1 MGYLKIH
8 GELVSEQ
15 VGEKMVSVCP
25 FQAISYQNR
34 KLEIGAGCKMC
45 RLCVKSGV
53 PGVITYEEEEK
64 PQIDK
69 SLWNGIT
76 VYVEQEHGKIHPV
89 AMELLGKAGKLAG
102 VNGEPVYALLIGY
115 QMEQAAE
122 ELLHYGVDKV
132 FCYDAPEL
140 AEFFT
145 EPYANA
151 MADFVRK
158 IRPSVMMI
166 GATMRGRSLAPKA
179 AARFRTG
186 LTADCTVLNMK
197 ENKDL
202 VQIRPAFGGNIMAQI
217 VTPNSRPQF
226 CTVRYKVFAAPA
238 RGGEKR
244 GTVERMEMEA
254 GLYRS
259 AVCLLET
266 IKKPKEIDIADAEVI
281 VAAGRGVKSKSD
293 LELVERLAEALGAQ
307 IACTRPLIEAG
318 WLDARRQIGL
328 SGRTVKPKLIITVG
342 ISGSVQFV
350 AGMKGADCIV
360 AINADEHAG
369 IFDVAHYGFVGDLY
383 EIIPKLL
390 DELEAVEDS
399 RGGETA

>member
-89 AMELLGKAGKLAG
+89 ALELLGKAGKLAG

>member
-25 FQAISYQNR
+25 FQAISYENR

-89 AMELLGKAGKLAG
+89 ALELLGKAGELAG

-122 ELLHYGVDKV
+122 ELLHYGADKV

-145 EPYANA
+145 GPYANA
-151 MADFVRK
+151 MEDFVRK

-186 LTADCTVLNMK
+186 LTADCTVLDMK

-202 VQIRPAFGGNIMAQI
+202 VQIRPAFGGNIMARI

-238 RGGEKR
+238 RDGEKH

-254 GLYRS
+254 DRYRS

-266 IKKPKEIDIADAEVI
+266 VKKPKEIDIADAEVI

-383 EIIPKLL
+383 EIIPGLL

>member
-8 GELVSEQ
+8 EELVNEQ
-15 VGEKMVSVCP
+15 VAEKMCSVCP
-25 FQAISYQNR
+25 FQAISYRDQ

-45 RLCVKSGV
+45 KLCVRSGV
-53 PGVITYEEEEK
+53 PGVITYEEEER

-76 VYVEQEHGKIHPV
+76 VYIEQEHGRIHPV
-89 AMELLGKAGKLAG
+89 AFELLGKAGELAA

-115 QMEQAAE
+115 QMELVAE
-122 ELLHYGVDKV
+122 ELLHYGADKV

-140 AEFFT
+140 EEFLMK
-145 EPYANA
+145 PYTNA
-151 MADFVRK
+151 MEDFVK
-158 IRPSVMMI
+158 KVHPSVMMI
-166 GATMRGRSLAPKA
+166 GATMRGRAFAPRA

-186 LTADCTVLNMK
+186 LTADCTVLKMK

-238 RGGEKR
+238 RSEK
-244 GTVERMEMEA
+244 GQGVIERMEMEK
-254 GLYRS
+254 GRYDTEVRLF
-259 AVCLLET
+259 ET
-266 IKKPKEIDIADAEVI
+266 IEKPKEIDIAEAEVI
-281 VAAGRGVKSKSD
+281 VAAGRGVRSRSD
-293 LELVERLAEALGAQ
+293 LELVERFAEALGAQ
-307 IACTRPLIEAG
+307 LACTRPLIEAG
-318 WLDARRQIGL
+318 WMDARRQIGL

-390 DELEAVEDS
+390 DELETAQDG

>member
-1 MGYLKIH
+1 MQALR
-8 GELVSEQ
+8 
-15 VGEKMVSVCP
+15 EKRCS
-25 FQAISYQNR
+25 
-34 KLEIGAGCKMC
+34 
-45 RLCVKSGV
+45 
-53 PGVITYEEEEK
+53 GVITYEEEEK

-89 AMELLGKAGKLAG
+89 ALELLGKAGKLAG

>member
-89 AMELLGKAGKLAG
+89 ALELLGKAGELAG

-145 EPYANA
+145 GPYANA
-151 MADFVRK
+151 MEDFVRK

>member
-69 SLWNGIT
+69 SLWSGIT

-89 AMELLGKAGKLAG
+89 ALELLGKAGELAG

>member
-89 AMELLGKAGKLAG
+89 ALELLGKAGELAG

-145 EPYANA
+145 GPYANA
-151 MADFVRK
+151 MEDFVRK

-244 GTVERMEMEA
+244 GTVERMEMEV